1 MTMITH
7 ESNAAYHAHPAIGST
22 SVKKVLLS
30 TVAHWR
36 HDELKPSPAMQ
47 IGSAVH
53 ALYLEHEKPLV
64 IKGPETRRGNLWK
77 NLEQNLEPDQI
88 LLTEGDYNKAIAM
101 RDALY
106 DNRDMQQLWQQDGW
120 TREASMYVDCE
131 ESGLKLK
138 VKSDAFNKKLKTMI
152 DVKTCVSAAPRDWVS
167 QYGPFYKFL
176 YNVQACFY
184 LHVANLCGVQINKFC
199 IFAVENT
206 PHHATAAYTISK
218 QTIDAARPLM
228 FAALA
233 QIKEAQ
239 ESGNYKTGWDGWTIL

>member
-1 MTMITH
+1 MNLNH
-7 ESNAAYHAHPAIGST
+7 
-22 SVKKVLLS
+22 
-30 TVAHWR
+30 R
-36 HDELKPSPAMQ
+36 PAMQ

-77 NLEQNLEPDQI
+77 NLEQHLQPDQV
-88 LLTEGDYNKAIAM
+88 LLTEADYDKAIAM
-101 RDALY
+101 RDALH
-106 DNRDMQQLWQQDGW
+106 DNRDMQQLWEQDGW
-120 TREASMYVDCE
+120 TREASMYVDCA

-167 QYGPFYKFL
+167 PYGPFNKFL

-184 LHVANLCGVQINKFC
+184 MHVANLCGVEINKFC

-206 PHHATAAYTISK
+206 PHSRDRCIYDQQANNRRSTTADVCRAGT
-218 QTIDAARPLM
+218 
-228 FAALA
+228 

-239 ESGNYKTGWDGWTIL
+239 DSGNYKTGWDGWTIL